1 MTFVQLIT
9 WLINQLRNN
18 IVHFRNKNAW
28 NSEHSNYIVYCKKKK
43 KIYAGI
49 ITISMHLHTV
59 LTRVAPLILL
69 IKEIMRLLKA
79 ITVTEQDLYIH
90 SWDVHWGVKV
100 TRVFR
105 LHSVHL
111 NGLLIKYKIIKR
123 HTVSEMNGLE
133 LGLRTAP

>member
-1 MTFVQLIT
+1 MHEIVSIAIT
-9 WLINQLRNN
+9 LCI
-18 IVHFRNKNAW
+18 A
-28 NSEHSNYIVYCKKKK
+28 KKKK

-90 SWDVHWGVKV
+90 S
-100 TRVFR
+100 
-105 LHSVHL
+105 
-111 NGLLIKYKIIKR
+111 
-123 HTVSEMNGLE
+123 
-133 LGLRTAP
+133 